1 VGALHVSLKPSA
13 TLPSFRLLKLE
24 VLMTAPETNL
34 SIREMLTESWAYW
47 RAARDNGDV
56 LEEDKWMSAIDH
68 LLDRVNAA

>member
-1 VGALHVSLKPSA
+1 
-13 TLPSFRLLKLE
+13 
-24 VLMTAPETNL
+24 MTAPETNL

-68 LLDRVNAA
+68 LLLDRVNAA